1 MLLRTRGLR
10 RPGLEPVS
18 FDLAEGEC
26 VAVQGP
32 SGSGKT
38 LLLRA
43 LADLDPNE
51 GEVQLGGE
59 PREAMPA
66 PLWRRRVTYL
76 AAEAGWWA
84 ETVGAHFCNWAA
96 VAPLIGR
103 LGLPPACVDW
113 PVMHLST
120 GERQRLALARTLEL
134 EPRVLLLDEPTS
146 GLDPAAAAAVEA
158 IVTERLAGTVG
169 ALWVTHDAVQARRV
183 ARRRLVV
190 ENGRVREAA

>member
-1 MLLRTRGLR
+1 MLRIGGLR

-59 PREAMPA
+59 LREAMPA

-84 ETVGAHFCNWAA
+84 ETVGAHFHNWAA
-96 VAPLIGR
+96 AMPLISR
-103 LGLPPACVDW
+103 LGLPPACMDW
-113 PVMHLST
+113 PVTRLST

-146 GLDPAAAAAVEA
+146 GLDPAAAAAVEV
-158 IVTERLAGTVG
+158 IVTERLAENVG
-169 ALWVTHDAVQARRV
+169 VLWVTHDEAQARRM
-183 ARRRLVV
+183 ARRRLLV
-190 ENGRVREAA
+190 ESGHVREAA